1 MSSSDTAPVPPGK
14 VRPYGRGDP
23 RQLFHRPTIKGPM
36 LRILI
41 ADDHEIVRKGVRD
54 VVEGHPGWQVCAE
67 ASDGQ
72 QALEL
77 ALTEKPDVA
86 VLDVTLPILNGIAV
100 TQRLRKDQPHVRVL
114 LFTMHDDDDT
124 VSRGLAAGARGYVL
138 KSDSESHLEAA
149 ISALGANRPYFS
161 SPVSELLLDAAL
173 NERKRSK
180 LESFTIRELEVAQ
193 LIAEGNS
200 NKQIAR
206 LLNISIKTVESHRAA
221 AMRKA
226 GVHTAAEF
234 VRFAIKHNLIQP

>member
-1 MSSSDTAPVPPGK
+1 
-14 VRPYGRGDP
+14 
-23 RQLFHRPTIKGPM
+23 M

-54 VVEGHPGWQVCAE
+54 VIEGHLGWEVCGE

-72 QALEL
+72 QALEV
-77 ALTEKPDVA
+77 ALRERPDVA
-86 VLDVTLPILNGIAV
+86 VVDVSLPTLNGVAL
-100 TQRLRKDQPHVRVL
+100 TKRLKQECPGIRVL
-114 LFTMHDDDDT
+114 LFTMHDDDET
-124 VSRGLAAGARGYVL
+124 VTNGLAAGARGYIL
-138 KSDSESHLEAA
+138 KTDSEQHLEAA

-161 SPVSELLLDAAL
+161 SFVSELLLDAAV
-173 NERKRSK
+173 NERKRSR

-206 LLNISIKTVESHRAA
+206 LLGISIKTVESHRSA

-226 GVHTAAEF
+226 GVRTAAEF
-234 VRFAIKHNLIQP
+234 VRFAIKHNLIQA

>member
-1 MSSSDTAPVPPGK
+1 
-14 VRPYGRGDP
+14 
-23 RQLFHRPTIKGPM
+23 M

-54 VVEGHPGWQVCAE
+54 LIEAHPGWEVCGE
-67 ASDGQ
+67 AADGQ
-72 QALEL
+72 VALEI
-77 ALTEKPDVA
+77 ALREKPDIA
-86 VLDVTLPILNGIAV
+86 VLDVALPVLNGVAL
-100 TQRLRKDQPHVRVL
+100 TRRLKQENPATNVL
-114 LFTMHDDDDT
+114 LFTMHDDDET
-124 VSRGLAAGARGYVL
+124 VSGGLAAGARGYVL
-138 KSDSESHLEAA
+138 KTDSERYLEAA

-161 SPVSELLLDAAL
+161 AFVSELLLDAAI
-173 NERKRSK
+173 NDRKRSR

-206 LLNISIKTVESHRAA
+206 NLEISIKTVESHRSA

-226 GVHTAAEF
+226 GARTAAEF

>member
-1 MSSSDTAPVPPGK
+1 
-14 VRPYGRGDP
+14 
-23 RQLFHRPTIKGPM
+23 M

-54 VVEGHPGWQVCAE
+54 LIEGHPGWEVCGE
-67 ASDGQ
+67 AADGQ
-72 QALEL
+72 TALEI
-77 ALTEKPDVA
+77 ALREKPDIA
-86 VLDVTLPILNGIAV
+86 VLDVALPILNGVAL
-100 TQRLRKDQPHVRVL
+100 TRRLKQESPATSIL
-114 LFTMHDDDDT
+114 LFTMHDDDET
-124 VSRGLAAGARGYVL
+124 VSSGLAAGARGYVL
-138 KSDSESHLEAA
+138 KTDSERYLEAA

-161 SPVSELLLDAAL
+161 SFVSELLLDAAI
-173 NERKRSK
+173 NDRKRSR

-206 LLNISIKTVESHRAA
+206 NLEISIKTVESHRSA

-226 GVHTAAEF
+226 GARTAAEF